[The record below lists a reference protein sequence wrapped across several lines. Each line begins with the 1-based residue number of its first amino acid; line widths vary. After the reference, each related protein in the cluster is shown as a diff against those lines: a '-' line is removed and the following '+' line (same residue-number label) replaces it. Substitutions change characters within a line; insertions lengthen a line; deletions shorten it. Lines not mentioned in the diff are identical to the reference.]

1 MASIIGVETLQHT
14 NGTTAA
20 TIAADGKFT
29 APNLVMPTGSVIQ
42 VQSFNL
48 VNVRLATSSSS
59 FTATQLAVNITPA
72 SSSNKIYVSVAGSGN
87 NEAAGRILY
96 YTLYRNST
104 DLGGGSSGLGQIY
117 SSAARIHG
125 AVTVSIL
132 DSPATTSQVTYTLYV
147 KALNGVV
154 EFPATT
160 SEIATITAMEIQG

>member
-72 SSSNKIYVSVAGSGN
+72 SSSNKIYVSVAGSAN
-87 NEAAGRILY
+87 NEAAGRAIY
-96 YTLYRNST
+96 WTLYRDST
-104 DLGGGSSGLGQIY
+104 DLGGGTSGLGQIY
-117 SSAARIHG
+117 GAAGRTHG
-125 AVTVSIL
+125 TVGVSIL
-132 DSPATTSQVTYTLYV
+132 DAPSTTSQVTYTLYV
-147 KALNGVV
+147 RANGGTV
-154 EFPATT
+154 EFPASTAET
-160 SEIATITAMEIQG
+160 ATITAMEIQG